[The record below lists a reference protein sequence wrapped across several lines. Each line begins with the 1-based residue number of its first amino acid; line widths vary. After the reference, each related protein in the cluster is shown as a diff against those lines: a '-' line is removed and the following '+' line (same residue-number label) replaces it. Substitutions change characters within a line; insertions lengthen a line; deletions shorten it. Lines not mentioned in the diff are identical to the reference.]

1 MSLLPDFETRGAD
14 RTIAEFH
21 LNLRFHNGGLY
32 SRLEPNEVESTL
44 FPKQYDF
51 ADDFLMQMKLSNQF
65 APRSLTGLNNT
76 NLDPNELLTPEEQ
89 DMYADSISQD
99 DDINEILSLEM
110 ILDMMDYFTTD
121 HYAGRNFK

>member
-1 MSLLPDFETRGAD
+1 
-14 RTIAEFH
+14 
-21 LNLRFHNGGLY
+21 
-32 SRLEPNEVESTL
+32 
-44 FPKQYDF
+44 
-51 ADDFLMQMKLSNQF
+51 MQMKLSNQF